1 MPETIC
7 PATRGEARVSL
18 RSCITDSLM
27 ITFHSQVMAML
38 KDGTLKVTASEW
50 PAFLYD
56 DKVEY
61 DLEEKDKGLLQN
73 ELLFRVSIFP
83 SGSDLSAR

>member
-1 MPETIC
+1 
-7 PATRGEARVSL
+7 
-18 RSCITDSLM
+18 
-27 ITFHSQVMAML
+27 MALL

-61 DLEEKDKGLLQN
+61 DPEEKDKGLLQN
-73 ELLFRVSIFP
+73 ELLFRVSII
-83 SGSDLSAR
+83 SSSSDLPIR